1 LNLTRDES
9 KGKDRM
15 RSDYGLYVVAII
27 CFIIVGAFAADVVKL
42 EYWVSKISVTI
53 IVLVIGIIA
62 AVVGY
67 SARPKAVMP
76 KVEPTPAPATPP
88 PPPPT
93 PLPPVEEVAPELPPP
108 PPPAP
113 EMPAPTPAVTPP
125 PEPKQP
131 VKAAEEEKPKEKP
144 VRRRRK
150 KA

>member
-1 LNLTRDES
+1 
-9 KGKDRM
+9 M
-15 RSDYGLYVVAII
+15 RSDYGLYSVAII
-27 CFIIVGAFAADVVKL
+27 CFIIA
-42 EYWVSKISVTI
+42 
-53 IVLVIGIIA
+53 IIA
-62 AVVGY
+62 YALMANLISGYTLDWAQGITVTVIFFALGVISAAVGY

-76 KVEPTPAPATPP
+76 KVEPKPAPATPP

-108 PPPAP
+108 PPAP
-113 EMPAPTPAVTPP
+113 EMPAPAPTPAVTPP